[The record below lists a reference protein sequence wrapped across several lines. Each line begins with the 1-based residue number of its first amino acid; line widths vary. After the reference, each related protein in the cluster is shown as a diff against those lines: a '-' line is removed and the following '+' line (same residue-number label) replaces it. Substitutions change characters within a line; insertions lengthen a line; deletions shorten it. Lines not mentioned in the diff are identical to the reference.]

1 MRALYLTSVWL
12 HILAATLWIG
22 GMGFLV
28 LVVVPWLKRG
38 DRARAGALLRE
49 TGERFRTVGWG
60 CFVVVLVTGT
70 FNLWFRG
77 VRLGDFARVEW
88 LASPFG
94 HSVVAKL
101 AVFAVV
107 IALSAVHDFSV
118 GPKATRAMSED
129 PDGPEALALRRRASL
144 MGRANALLALVL
156 VAIAVTI
163 VRGWP

>member
-1 MRALYLTSVWL
+1 LRALYLTSVWL

-38 DRARAGALLRE
+38 DRARAATLIRE

-60 CFVVVLVTGT
+60 CFAVVLVTGT
-70 FNLWFRG
+70 YNLWFRG
-77 VRLGDFARVEW
+77 VRLGDFARASF

-94 HSVVAKL
+94 ISVVAKL

-107 IALSAVHDFSV
+107 IALSAVHDFSI
-118 GPKATRAMSED
+118 GPSATREMSRD
-129 PDGPEALALRRRASL
+129 PDGPKALALRKRASI
-144 MGRANALLALVL
+144 MGRANALLALL
-156 VAIAVTI
+156 LLAIAVTI